1 MRFIN
6 YNLSWD
12 RNRYSLFAR
21 QWDITITILQFSWL
35 LLLDFISKNN
45 RDLQKKKRARWLVK
59 KLIKLGPTFIKIGQ
73 ALSTRPDLIPLEYVE
88 EFSQLQDRVPPFLS
102 EDAIAL
108 IELELGDNIENI
120 FAEFER
126 VPIAAAS
133 LGQVHRAKLKTGE
146 KVVVKVQR
154 RGLEQ
159 LFQLDFKVLKIL
171 IGIGNRFIPSFR
183 KYDLNLIYQE
193 FFEILFAEINYLQE
207 GENADRFRFNFQKE
221 PKIIVPKVYWE
232 YTTKKILTLEYLP
245 GIKINDKEALLKKE
259 IPIKPLIELG
269 ICTYLKQLLEDG
281 FFQSDPHP
289 GNMAVN
295 DEGAIIFYDFGAMA
309 EVKGL
314 AKEQMVQT
322 FFAMLQKDTDQVLN
336 TLIYMGLI
344 EPVGDMTAV
353 KRLIS
358 FSLTR
363 FLDKPIDVNAFKEI
377 SAEIYV
383 MFEQQPFRLPP
394 QLTFIIKA
402 LTTLDGIAR
411 TLDSNYSLLA
421 ASQPFVRNLTRSSNP
436 TNILLLIAREGKNI
450 IQKQL
455 LKPSRLETAFSQFQQ
470 RLEQG
475 ELQLRSRSL
484 EAERINK
491 SIYLAIKALI
501 YACLSGFSLLGGIL
515 LVSTLYHIW
524 AFILFGLTGLFSLF
538 LVRSLFRLIVAEKLL
553 K

>member
-1 MRFIN
+1 MRLIN

-146 KVVVKVQR
+146 KVVVKIQR